1 MQQRLHEVSRWSA
14 SFVVFEGVEAL
25 SRPGPGDPDKARR
38 DLGYAP
44 QVPLREGVRLAATW
58 YQHQDSRALGNASVG
73 APQAAKAK

>member
-1 MQQRLHEVSRWSA
+1 MRSQEPLVTRHGITLFGADNRHSI
-14 SFVVFEGVEAL
+14 
-25 SRPGPGDPDKARR
+25 DKARR